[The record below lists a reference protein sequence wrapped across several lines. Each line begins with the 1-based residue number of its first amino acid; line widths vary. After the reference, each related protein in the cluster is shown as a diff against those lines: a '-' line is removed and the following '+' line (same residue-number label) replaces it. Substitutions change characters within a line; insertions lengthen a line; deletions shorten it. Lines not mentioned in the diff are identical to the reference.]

1 MDVIRNQCSNAI
13 FEFGA
18 SSTNS
23 RKYDIKI
30 LQFTCDDEMG
40 NNTNKFFGNQHY
52 ITLPVQIYLNQ
63 KPRIRQLKINF

>member
-52 ITLPVQIYLNQ
+52 ITLPVQI
-63 KPRIRQLKINF
+63 

>member
-1 MDVIRNQCSNAI
+1 MYSYSIFAQLINFKLFSVYVDVIQNQCSNAI

-18 SSTNS
+18 SSTDS

-40 NNTNKFFGNQHY
+40 NNNIHY
-52 ITLPVQIYLNQ
+52 LPI
-63 KPRIRQLKINF
+63 LKI

>member
-1 MDVIRNQCSNAI
+1 MDVIQNHCSNAI

-18 SSTNS
+18 SSTDS

-40 NNTNKFFGNQHY
+40 NNTKTNFEN
-52 ITLPVQIYLNQ
+52 LNSCD
-63 KPRIRQLKINF
+63 L